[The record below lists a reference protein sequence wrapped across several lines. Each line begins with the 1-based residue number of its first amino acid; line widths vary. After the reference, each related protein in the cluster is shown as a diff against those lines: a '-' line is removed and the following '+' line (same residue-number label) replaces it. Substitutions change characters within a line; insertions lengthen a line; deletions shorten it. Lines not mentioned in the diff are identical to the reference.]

1 MIGAILVL
9 HGIGSCWLFL
19 TFVDDVKAEL
29 IALNEYKKLQEI
41 RTKIPDHLLKF
52 IKFQSKI
59 KQLSIFQSHNFFS
72 SQNFFYQFSF
82 HCIFRMLT
90 KLCATYSLLFTS
102 DLLWTLAT
110 MAVSLVSIQIELVE
124 YCVIIT
130 TFNII
135 LMVIQQ

>member
-29 IALNEYKKLQEI
+29 IALNEHKKLQEI

-59 KQLSIFQSHNFFS
+59 KQLSIFQSHN
-72 SQNFFYQFSF
+72 SF
-82 HCIFRMLT
+82 RAKTSFI
-90 KLCATYSLLFTS
+90 LLFS
-102 DLLWTLAT
+102 ECLQKWVQLI
-110 MAVSLVSIQIELVE
+110 V
-124 YCVIIT
+124 
-130 TFNII
+130 
-135 LMVIQQ
+135 